1 MVEENVENQIQ
12 LGVRS
17 GGIAIITLNRLK
29 ALNVLMRDMLTRLA
43 ELFQELD
50 QRPAI
55 KVIIL
60 TGAGRA
66 SNAGVVLSEHSYF

>member
-1 MVEENVENQIQ
+1 MVEENAENQIQ

-17 GGIAIITLNRLK
+17 GGIAIITLNTLK
-29 ALNVLMRDMLTRLA
+29 AFNVLMRDMLTRMA

-50 QRPAI
+50 QRVAV
-55 KVIIL
+55 KVIIF

>member
-1 MVEENVENQIQ
+1 MVEDNAENQIQ

-17 GGIAIITLNRLK
+17 GGIVIITLNRLK
-29 ALNVLMRDMLTRLA
+29 ALDVLMRDMLTRLA
-43 ELFQELD
+43 ELFQELG
-50 QRPAI
+50 QRPAV

-60 TGAGRA
+60 TRAGRA

>member
-1 MVEENVENQIQ
+1 MVEDNAENQIQ
-12 LGVRS
+12 LGVCS
-17 GGIAIITLNRLK
+17 GGIIIITFNRLK
-29 ALNVLMRDMLTRLA
+29 ALNVLMRDMLTRLV

-50 QRPAI
+50 QRHAV